1 MRALVREALLSQSQV
16 SRTVAIL
23 VDLGL
28 LARHG
33 AGTRSV
39 RVSVTPAGRERLAA
53 AVRTQADTLDAVLF
67 HPLTEQDV
75 RHLTEILDRI
85 QAGARYPNPTRAH
98 DVPDVD
104 AARPEPRGD
113 RAVAAVESLP

>member
-33 AGTRSV
+33 
-39 RVSVTPAGRERLAA
+39 
-53 AVRTQADTLDAVLF
+53 
-67 HPLTEQDV
+67 
-75 RHLTEILDRI
+75 
-85 QAGARYPNPTRAH
+85 AGARYPNPTRAH